1 MSDDLSYYAA
11 RAAAERRLA
20 MASASSKIRKI
31 HLEMAANYAALT
43 DTGAAESEEAVPEP
57 EQGTG

>member
-20 MASASSKIRKI
+20 MASADAKVRGI
-31 HLEMAANYAALT
+31 HLAMAAEYTARAGASAEHIDEMAPDSFQRTA
-43 DTGAAESEEAVPEP
+43 
-57 EQGTG
+57 